1 MKLKRFDL
9 GTVKDIALE
18 LVYPYHCRLERAFKH
33 GIHTTWTWEEGPV
46 CDGGNHG
53 CTMKGIVAVDAA
65 FRSADLALEGI
76 AIEHIHGI
84 NAKTP
89 ELTMR
94 NK

>member
-33 GIHTTWTWEEGPV
+33 GIHHMDMGRRSGLRRRRPWLHNEG
-46 CDGGNHG
+46 HSS
-53 CTMKGIVAVDAA
+53 AVDAA

>member
-1 MKLKRFDL
+1 MQTGKSFQTRN
-9 GTVKDIALE
+9 T
-18 LVYPYHCRLERAFKH
+18 PH
-33 GIHTTWTWEEGPV
+33 GHGKKGPV

>member
-1 MKLKRFDL
+1 
-9 GTVKDIALE
+9 
-18 LVYPYHCRLERAFKH
+18 
-33 GIHTTWTWEEGPV
+33 
-46 CDGGNHG
+46 
-53 CTMKGIVAVDAA
+53 MKGIVAVDAA

-89 ELTMR
+89 ELIMR

>member
-1 MKLKRFDL
+1 
-9 GTVKDIALE
+9 
-18 LVYPYHCRLERAFKH
+18 
-33 GIHTTWTWEEGPV
+33 
-46 CDGGNHG
+46 
-53 CTMKGIVAVDAA
+53 MKGIVAVDAA
-65 FRSADLALEGI
+65 FWSADLALEGI

>member
-1 MKLKRFDL
+1 MADWR
-9 GTVKDIALE
+9 E
-18 LVYPYHCRLERAFKH
+18 LSNTEY
-33 GIHTTWTWEEGPV
+33 TTWTWEEGPV
-46 CDGGNHG
+46 CDGGKHG